1 MFLIARSVSRWYPE
15 LFLIISVIIYWA
27 SAGQFL
33 NPIAIIL
40 LALLFS
46 QLTYKNKT
54 LGLVIA
60 SILGLLV
67 TYLFM
72 SLVSDVIN
80 ADTFIWSG
88 LKMTIIGGAYL
99 AITGYYSIVLFI
111 KNVATTTDR
120 YPLGS
125 D

>member
-40 LALLFS
+40 LTLLFS
-46 QLTYKNKT
+46 QLTYKSRT

-60 SILGLLV
+60 SILVLLV
-67 TYLFM
+67 SYLFIA
-72 SLVSDVIN
+72 LISDILN
-80 ADTFIWSG
+80 AKSFIWSG
-88 LKMTIIGGAYL
+88 LKMTIIGSGYL
-99 AITGYYSIVLFI
+99 FITGYYSVVLFM
-111 KNVATTTDR
+111 KNIATTPDR